1 MDEEAKKEKGL
12 QAAARS
18 QDSAE
23 RFDLERIFEDHAGP
37 VLQAAY
43 RVTGNR
49 SDAEDV
55 LQTIFLR
62 LLRRGYPAGFAANL
76 GSYLH
81 RAAVNASIDLLRSR
95 GSRPGV
101 PLESVG
107 VLPAASPDS
116 SPELRQRE
124 LEVEDWL
131 RRAVARLSPQAAE
144 MFTLRYFEGYQN
156 QEIADLLGTS
166 PGVVAVVLHRSRQR
180 LRDEIRSFLG
190 ETNEQA

>member
-1 MDEEAKKEKGL
+1 MDEEAKKEPRL
-12 QAAARS
+12 HAAARNT
-18 QDSAE
+18 E
-23 RFDLERIFEDHAGP
+23 PVGKFELERIFQDHAGP

-62 LLRRGYPAGFAANL
+62 LLRRGDPAAMADNL

-101 PLESVG
+101 PLENVG
-107 VLPAASPDS
+107 VLRDEAAAS
-116 SPELRQRE
+116 SPEQRHRE
-124 LEVEDWL
+124 LEIRDWL

-144 MFTLRYFEGYQN
+144 MFTLRYLEGYQN

-180 LRDEIRSFLG
+180 LREEIRSFLG
-190 ETNEQA
+190 DDNEQA

>member
-1 MDEEAKKEKGL
+1 MDEEAKKEPRL
-12 QAAARS
+12 HAAARNT
-18 QDSAE
+18 E
-23 RFDLERIFEDHAGP
+23 PVGKFELERIFQDHAGP

-62 LLRRGYPAGFAANL
+62 LMRRGDPGSMADNL

-101 PLESVG
+101 PLENVG
-107 VLPAASPDS
+107 VLPDEAAAS
-116 SPELRQRE
+116 SPEQRHRE
-124 LEVEDWL
+124 LEIRDWL

-144 MFTLRYFEGYQN
+144 MFTLRYLEGYQN

-180 LRDEIRSFLG
+180 LREEIRSFLG